1 MPDPPPLAPALRR
14 ALVEVVGPD
23 HLLTD
28 PAVTAGHAIDWTGR
42 FRGATPGVIRP
53 GSVDEVAAV
62 IGVCAA
68 EGVAVVA
75 QGGNTGLVGGSVPL
89 AGEVVLTTARLTT
102 IAEVDADAGRLTAGA
117 GATIAAVHAAAVS
130 AGWAYGVD
138 WAARDTATVG
148 GSVATNAGGLR
159 VVRHG
164 STRAQLLGVEAVL
177 GTGAVL
183 RDLGRLEKDATGYDL
198 SGLLCGSEGT
208 LGVVTAARLRLVPD
222 PPERATAALGF
233 ASFAAAVVAVGQMR
247 RTLPGLEAAEAYRAA
262 EAELVAGHLGRA
274 PALRPPPPVTVVV
287 ECAGTGDQI
296 ETLGAAVAALD
307 GVLGAVVADEGPR
320 RTALWRHREA
330 LTEAVATLGP
340 HHKLD
345 VSLPADALAAFA
357 EEVPARVTEAA
368 PGARTWLFG
377 HLGDGNLHV
386 NVTGV
391 APDDQAVDDAV
402 LGLVL
407 ARHGSIS
414 AEHGV
419 GTAKRR
425 WVARQRGDVTVAA
438 MRAVKT
444 ALDPA
449 GILNPHVLFGDGD

>member
-14 ALVEVVGPD
+14 ALVEVVRPD
-23 HLLTD
+23 HVLTD
-28 PAVTAGHAIDWTGR
+28 PAVTAGHAVDWTGR
-42 FRGATPGVIRP
+42 FRGATPGVVRP
-53 GSVDEVAAV
+53 GTADEVAAV
-62 IGVCAA
+62 IGLCVA
-68 EGVAVVA
+68 EGVAVVP

-89 AGEVVLTTARLTT
+89 AGEVVVSTARLTD
-102 IAEVDADAGRLTAGA
+102 IGDIDANAGRLTAGA
-117 GATIAAVHAAAVS
+117 GATIAAVHAAAAS

-164 STRAQLLGVEAVL
+164 PTRAQLLGVEAVL
-177 GTGAVL
+177 GTGTVL

-208 LGVVTAARLRLVPD
+208 LGVVTAARLRLVGD
-222 PPERATAALGF
+222 PPERAAAALGF
-233 ASFAAAVVAVGQMR
+233 ASFATAVAAVGQMR
-247 RTLPGLEAAEAYRAA
+247 RALPGLEAAEAYRAS

-274 PALRPPPPVTVVV
+274 PALRPPPPVTVLV
-287 ECAGTGDQI
+287 ECAGTGDQVDA
-296 ETLGAAVAALD
+296 LGAAVAALD
-307 GVLGAVVADEGPR
+307 GVLDAVVADERPR

-330 LTEAVATLGP
+330 LTEAIATLGP

-357 EEVPARVTEAA
+357 DEVPARVTEAA

-391 APDDQAVDDAV
+391 AADDQAVDDAV
-402 LGLVL
+402 LELVL

-425 WVARQRGDVTVAA
+425 WVARQRGDETVAA